1 MTWREI
7 IIIIVVL
14 GTNIVS
20 WLQGYRAGKKVN
32 DET

>member
-14 GTNIVS
+14 ATSIVS
-20 WLQGYRAGKKVN
+20 WLQGYKEGKEAN
-32 DET
+32 DGR